1 MSLAKKGTFSVYHF
15 CPASVLYRINI
26 KQARA
31 FFIVLTTIATSIA
44 CYLLY
49 FIRQDIQLWLLENN
63 QLSTIDVAQVRVD
76 DVWVQPNDFVDIGY
90 RLFSLSFDEKQ
101 PHTDELM
108 RQLIE
113 QTRTEIAT
121 YSIKKKALVARRNQA
136 ISRLTNE
143 VSELNY
149 AIQSIV
155 FYDRIPATYQQ
166 VELDKSN
173 LLAKLKGDLKLVKAK
188 QSAQPL
194 HYNDH
199 IRAISRLEAGLSKQ
213 LNNLIA
219 NRRFELIAK
228 EKGKVV
234 DVHTSSE
241 TSLNF
246 NSPLITLSEH
256 TTPAVQAVYLFNGK
270 PSAFHRTIDRRL
282 KKAAFEYLN
291 L

>member
-1 MSLAKKGTFSVYHF
+1 MSLAKKGTFSVSHF
-15 CPASVLYRINI
+15 CPASVLYKINI

-31 FFIVLTTIATSIA
+31 FFIVLTTIATSLA

-90 RLFSLSFDEKQ
+90 RLFSLSFEDNQ
-101 PHTDELM
+101 PHADELM
-108 RQLIE
+108 RQLIV
-113 QTRTEIAT
+113 QTRTEIAE
-121 YSIKKKALVARRNQA
+121 YSNKKKALVARRNQTL
-136 ISRLTNE
+136 SRLANE
-143 VSELNY
+143 VSELNH

-166 VELDKSN
+166 FKLDKSN
-173 LLAKLKGDLKLVKAK
+173 LLAKLKGELKLAK
-188 QSAQPL
+188 SKQRSQPL
-194 HYNDH
+194 HYNSH
-199 IRAISRLEAGLSKQ
+199 IRAISRLETGLSKQ

-219 NRRFELIAK
+219 NRRFEIIAK
-228 EKGKVV
+228 ERGKVV
-234 DVHTSSE
+234 DVHPSSK

-246 NSPLITLSEH
+246 NRPLITLSDH
-256 TTPAVQAVYLFNGK
+256 KTPAVQSIYLFNAK
-270 PSAFHRTIDRRL
+270 SPAFQRTIDRRL